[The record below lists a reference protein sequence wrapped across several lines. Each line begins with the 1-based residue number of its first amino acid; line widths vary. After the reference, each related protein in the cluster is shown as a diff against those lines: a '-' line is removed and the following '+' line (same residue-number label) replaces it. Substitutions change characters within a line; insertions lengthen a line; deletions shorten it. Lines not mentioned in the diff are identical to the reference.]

1 MHLIRFPN
9 IQFLKSIYWLKGDK
23 NKGEQRRKRKK
34 RRAECEIPLRAK
46 EGKGKERRMKDRRY
60 FNPEVSNK

>member
-1 MHLIRFPN
+1 MHLIRSPN

-34 RRAECEIPLRAK
+34 RRGECESEIRK
-46 EGKGKERRMKDRRY
+46 RKGKED
-60 FNPEVSNK
+60 EG